1 MNIVIRTVTKKI
13 GNPPASL
20 ERERAG
26 LSGKD
31 ADNAKTGGQHRQY
44 VECGFYKESWT
55 KNTDI
60 SYFLFLRDGLFQGVT
75 HHEILLYVLVGD
87 RKR

>member
-1 MNIVIRTVTKKI
+1 MKILIRPVKKRI
-13 GNPPASL
+13 GDPLASL

-26 LSGKD
+26 VSGKD
-31 ADNAKTGGQHRQY
+31 VGSTKIGGQHRQY

-55 KNTDI
+55 KNTEF
-60 SYFLFLRDGLFQGVT
+60 SYFLLLRDGLFQDLT
-75 HHEILLYVLVGD
+75 HYEILLYLLVGD